1 MQSTA
6 TIIDFPQ
13 ALRER
18 FGSTVSFSTIA
29 GIYWDG
35 MDWCQYDEVLPTNM
49 DKQVLDELYNPADFV
64 DARTFFAK

>member
-1 MQSTA
+1 MTTA

-18 FGSTVSFSTIA
+18 FGDTVSFSTIT

-35 MDWCQYDEVLPTNM
+35 MDWCQYDEVLSTPE
-49 DKQVLDELYNPADFV
+49 DRKILEQKYEEGDFV
-64 DARTFFAK
+64 DAHTFFAK